1 MTCTSLR
8 AVLACLGILTLSPAL
23 IAQDSPPTPKPA
35 PTVVAGIPVNYD
47 EAKVG
52 SYTLHDSLVF
62 DNGEPVHDAKSWI
75 NKRRPEIVSLFE
87 TQQYGKAPGRPPAES
102 FDVFDKGT
110 PALNGKAILK
120 QVMIYLT
127 PDHTGPAIQLL
138 MYR

>member
-1 MTCTSLR
+1 MTCPSLR
-8 AVLACLGILTLSPAL
+8 AVVVCIGTMAFSAAL
-23 IAQDSPPTPKPA
+23 IAQDAPPTPKPA

-52 SYTLHDSLVF
+52 TYTLPDALIL
-62 DNGEPVHDAKSWI
+62 DNGKPVRDAKSWT
-75 NKRRPEIVSLFE
+75 NRRRPEIVSTFE
-87 TQQYGKAPGRPPAES
+87 TQQYGKAPGRPLAES

-110 PALNGKAILK
+110 SALNGKALRK

-138 MYR
+138 MY